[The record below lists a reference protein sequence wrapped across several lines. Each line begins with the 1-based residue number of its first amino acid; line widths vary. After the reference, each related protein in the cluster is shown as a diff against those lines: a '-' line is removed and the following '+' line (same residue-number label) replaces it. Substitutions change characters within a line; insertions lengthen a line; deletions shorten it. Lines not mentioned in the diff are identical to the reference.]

1 MSKANYSCTF
11 NLDDCIKTL
20 GLEAKG
26 RVQRKVD
33 EEFLKLAE
41 PYVPQYTGALI
52 GSGITNTVVGS
63 GEIVYDIDDKARRLY
78 YHPEYNFREKG
89 ESENGGLGRG
99 GYWADRCMQNGGLE
113 AIEQVARNEV
123 KK

>member
-1 MSKANYSCTF
+1 MSKANYNCTF

-20 GLEAKG
+20 GLEEKG

-33 EEFLKLAE
+33 EEFLKLAA
-41 PYVPQYTGALI
+41 PFVPKDTGALI
-52 GSGITNTVVGS
+52 NSGIMHTVIGS
-63 GEIVYDIDDKARRLY
+63 GEIIYKCDNKARRLY
-78 YHPEYNFREKG
+78 YHPEYNYQEKD
-89 ESENGGLGRG
+89 ESESGGLGRG